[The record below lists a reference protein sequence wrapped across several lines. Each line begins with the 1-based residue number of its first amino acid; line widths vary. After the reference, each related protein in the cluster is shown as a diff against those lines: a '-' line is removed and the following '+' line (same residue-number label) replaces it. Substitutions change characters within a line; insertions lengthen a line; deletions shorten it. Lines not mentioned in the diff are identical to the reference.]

1 MTTLFRPC
9 SALIILFL
17 VGVTPGTASGQS
29 SFPVK
34 PALNW
39 SRPGNEITSPQFSKD
54 GNLIVLVTRVHV
66 PDGGEAESLP
76 ESYFKEL
83 EERQKREPRFA
94 DPVIEL
100 IDLKGETVCEVS
112 YGWNPSI
119 SPDNK
124 SLVYSRQKNPITGL
138 RILAETQAGN
148 DIQVFDCE
156 KQQARLVA
164 EPDSGYLD
172 NPLFFPD
179 GNSIVY
185 TQNEAVNGASGGPVG
200 LTRVDLVQNAKT
212 NLLSKTTVP
221 AAPCPPAGSCRQ
233 TRESSMCSELGN
245 LTDSFPQLLFQ
256 FAPSGNQLIALLGTP
271 VPSPGDIELAKDYD
285 INLLSVLPEKKKIL
299 SIGRHD
305 TANDE
310 ANSFQAASDGRL
322 MVFSHFWR
330 PFSLTTG
337 KWQPDL
343 GPRNTRRASI
353 YSPDLKYYVTSE
365 PTDAPDHFVLYQAAS
380 GKKLQTFPKMATT
393 FEAVWS
399 QDSKRL
405 AIVGV
410 PTNAGAVYREELGVY
425 SLP

>member
-1 MTTLFRPC
+1 
-9 SALIILFL
+9 
-17 VGVTPGTASGQS
+17 
-29 SFPVK
+29 VK

-66 PDGGEAESLP
+66 PDGGEAEGLP

-185 TQNEAVNGASGGPVG
+185 TQNEAVNGAIR
-200 LTRVDLVQNAKT
+200 TR
-212 NLLSKTTVP
+212 
-221 AAPCPPAGSCRQ
+221 
-233 TRESSMCSELGN
+233 
-245 LTDSFPQLLFQ
+245 
-256 FAPSGNQLIALLGTP
+256 
-271 VPSPGDIELAKDYD
+271 
-285 INLLSVLPEKKKIL
+285 INN
-299 SIGRHD
+299 R
-305 TANDE
+305 T
-310 ANSFQAASDGRL
+310 
-322 MVFSHFWR
+322 
-330 PFSLTTG
+330 
-337 KWQPDL
+337 
-343 GPRNTRRASI
+343 
-353 YSPDLKYYVTSE
+353 
-365 PTDAPDHFVLYQAAS
+365 
-380 GKKLQTFPKMATT
+380 
-393 FEAVWS
+393 
-399 QDSKRL
+399 
-405 AIVGV
+405 
-410 PTNAGAVYREELGVY
+410 
-425 SLP
+425 